1 MFKNLVGVVRLDY
14 KVLDIRK
21 SVGDKSAVGGEEYCA
36 TFRVVYEIAKGRHI
50 VLHSERAHTERAE
63 MISLS
68 IFKYS
73 SKMFGHLLGRKN
85 ILVCGDWES
94 VCGVFF

>member
-1 MFKNLVGVVRLDY
+1 M
-14 KVLDIRK
+14 LDIRK
-21 SVGDKSAVGGEEYCA
+21 SGWNESAVGGEEYCS
-36 TFRVVYEIAKGRHI
+36 TFGVVYEIAKGRHI
-50 VLHSERAHTERAE
+50 MLHSERADTERAE

-85 ILVCGDWES
+85 IFVCCDWES
-94 VCGVFF
+94 VLSELSHK